1 MFTSKDKISNIF
13 YFTSLVSWSE
23 SKRNRHQKLLKIYD
37 DLGLKIIYGE
47 FRRREKRCTRTEC
60 NKKTF
65 VTYEEKQTDINIAI
79 KLFELAYLNKFDTA
93 IILSGDSDLV
103 PAIKSVKVNFPDKKI
118 GVLIPIN
125 RKADQLKKVSDFY
138 YKIGE
143 MQLNSSILND
153 PYILKN
159 NERIYCPDNWKS

>member
-1 MFTSKDKISNIF
+1 M
-13 YFTSLVSWSE
+13 
-23 SKRNRHQKLLKIYD
+23 
-37 DLGLKIIYGE
+37 
-47 FRRREKRCTRTEC
+47 
-60 NKKTF
+60 
-65 VTYEEKQTDINIAI
+65 TYEEKQTDINIAI